1 MKFKFVD
8 RHKTEHRVDTLCQ
21 MFGVTSSGYY
31 QWKKRGKSNRE
42 IENELL
48 LEKIR
53 ITYKNSRCVY
63 GSPRI
68 TAALNRTVYL
78 LFPTPGS
85 KTDEREWPNSPDSEE
100 I

>member
-21 MFGVTSSGYY
+21 MLGVTSSGYY

-42 IENELL
+42 LENELL

-53 ITYKNSRCVY
+53 ITYKNNRYVY

-68 TAALNRTVYL
+68 TAALNRQSIS
-78 LFPTPGS
+78 PTPGS
-85 KTDEREWPNSPDSEE
+85 KTDEREWPNSTDLEE